1 MCTYLLTILL
11 YNHHERVKKVSKK
24 QSHTSKKY
32 YCRFDISR
40 SKIEKSESCFINEKL
55 ELKLGFLIFLP
66 PENPR
71 SIQVAQ
77 NTILSSYSFSAT

>member
-1 MCTYLLTILL
+1 MYMYLLTILL
-11 YNHHERVKKVSKK
+11 YNNQERVKKFRKNKVILA
-24 QSHTSKKY
+24 KKY

-77 NTILSSYSFSAT
+77 NVVSKFNSFSAT

>member
-1 MCTYLLTILL
+1 M
-11 YNHHERVKKVSKK
+11 VV
-24 QSHTSKKY
+24 
-32 YCRFDISR
+32 FDISR
-40 SKIEKSESCFINEKL
+40 SKMKKIEGRFINEKL

-77 NTILSSYSFSAT
+77 NMFDL

>member
-1 MCTYLLTILL
+1 M
-11 YNHHERVKKVSKK
+11 VV
-24 QSHTSKKY
+24 
-32 YCRFDISR
+32 FDISR
-40 SKIEKSESCFINEKL
+40 SKMKKIEGRFINEKL

>member
-1 MCTYLLTILL
+1 MYMYLLTILL
-11 YNHHERVKKVSKK
+11 YNNQERVKKFRKNKVILA
-24 QSHTSKKY
+24 KKY

-77 NTILSSYSFSAT
+77 NMVLSSYSFSAT